1 MFSTGEILTL
11 CSLAMVLI
19 FNVISQWRLSSAST
33 HDDTEQITKLSAKM
47 EEVISGIKDIKNEIK
62 DMKDDIRTDH
72 DKIIVMERDIKA
84 LWKSVGVKK
93 GDINE
98 D

>member
-19 FNVISQWRLSSAST
+19 FNIISQWRISSAST

-47 EEVISGIKDIKNEIK
+47 EEVISGIKDIKNEIR

-72 DKIIVMERDIKA
+72 DKIIVMERDIKT
-84 LWKSVGVKK
+84 LWKTVGGKR
-93 GDINE
+93 GESDEN
-98 D
+98 

>member
-1 MFSTGEILTL
+1 MDFSAGEILTL

-19 FNVISQWRLSSAST
+19 FNIISQWRMSSAAA
-33 HDDTEQITKLSAKM
+33 HADTEQITKLSTKI
-47 EEVISGIKDIKNEIK
+47 EDVINGINDIKNEIR

-72 DKIIVMERDIKA
+72 DKIIVMERDIKS
-84 LWKSVGVKK
+84 LWKAIGKK
-93 GDINE
+93 GDCNE